1 MLARAKLNN
10 MDVSVSKALTNS
22 YIYHDEFI
30 LLNNASKEYD
40 DMKGKIKKN
49 INLNSKSNILI

>member
-1 MLARAKLNN
+1 MLAKAKLNN

-22 YIYHDEFI
+22 YIFHDEFI
-30 LLNNASKEYD
+30 LLNNASKEHD

>member
-10 MDVSVSKALTNS
+10 MDVSVFKALTNS

>member
-10 MDVSVSKALTNS
+10 MDVSVFKALTNS

-40 DMKGKIKKN
+40 DMKGKIKKKYK
-49 INLNSKSNILI
+49 LKQ